1 MHIDN
6 FSLPLIDHQKI
17 FADPK
22 KVSAAT
28 GFEPAS
34 PYAGVEHPLA
44 AKASTLSI
52 RSHGALPMSYTA
64 IKEMQP
70 NPDHGSKFIAT

>member
-17 FADPK
+17 LVDPK

-44 AKASTLSI
+44 AKAI
-52 RSHGALPMSYTA
+52 KSHGALPMSYTA
-64 IKEMQP
+64 VKEMQP
-70 NPDHGSKFIAT
+70 KPDHGSKFIAT